1 MPVLNFFYILF
12 PTTHL
17 SRIIE
22 FLKFVFF
29 IKKQS
34 KTLKLQNDLSINNFK
49 KAYLEV
55 MSFHFSLNSIFLNFF
70 YFKFFDKFFL
80 YALFSF
86 DSSAT
91 YLNSN
96 TRLKYRLAQS
106 DLGIYNF
113 LSSAANFSNNSF
125 ISTYFL
131 VGLKSL

>member
-55 MSFHFSLNSIFLNFF
+55 MSFHFSLNSILKLYLKISFKIKFYFLNNLKI
-70 YFKFFDKFFL
+70 YFI
-80 YALFSF
+80 
-86 DSSAT
+86 
-91 YLNSN
+91 LNLILN
-96 TRLKYRLAQS
+96 L
-106 DLGIYNF
+106 IN
-113 LSSAANFSNNSF
+113 
-125 ISTYFL
+125 
-131 VGLKSL
+131 